1 MKPRYRKFRQTWGVY
16 YSLDTVTDARKTL
29 GTRDPREADRLIHA
43 MNEAECLAGQNRRMA
58 QVYLSAAD
66 PESSK
71 RTWQFAM
78 EEKLKTVK
86 GPSHARWITAIKDHA
101 FDELRHLKLAETRP
115 EHILNALHRG
125 TIATNVFL
133 RKLHNYAMDMGW
145 LLGAVLPRAKW
156 PRIHYADKRPI
167 TETEHR
173 MICGREPNAE
183 RRAFYEVLWHTG
195 ASQTDAAM
203 MRAENINWATRI
215 LAYSRMKSGTPAAI
229 RIGPE
234 LEAVL
239 RTLPVSGP
247 LFPYLRTVRCCDRA
261 TEFKQRCQGL
271 GIRGV
276 TLHCYRYAW
285 AQRAKALGYPERWA
299 QQALGHSSK
308 AVHRAYA
315 AGDGSMEVPSLDAWR
330 EEMNGKVLR
339 ADFDRSGN
347 PTSAVAENQPRSG
360 SAP

>member
-1 MKPRYRKFRQTWGVY
+1 MRKTEMKPRYRKFRQTWGTY

-43 MNEAECLAGQNRRMA
+43 MNEAECLPGQNRRMA

-66 PESSK
+66 PDSAK

-86 GPSHARWITAIKDHA
+86 GASHDRWISANKDHA
-101 FDELRHLKLAETRP
+101 LDDLRRLTLAETRP
-115 EHILNALHRG
+115 EHILTALNRG
-125 TIATNVFL
+125 TVATNAFL
-133 RKLHNYAMDMGW
+133 RKLHNFALDMGW
-145 LLGAVLPRAKW
+145 LLGPVLPRAKW
-156 PRIHYADKRPI
+156 PKIVYAAKRAI
-167 TETEHR
+167 TESEHR
-173 MICGREPNAE
+173 MICQREPNPE

-203 MRAENINWATRI
+203 IRAENIDWQTRI
-215 LAYSRMKSGTPAAI
+215 LRYSRKKTESPAAI
-229 RIGPE
+229 QIGPD
-234 LEAVL
+234 LEAIL
-239 RTLPVSGP
+239 RGLPSSGP
-247 LFPYLRTVRCCDRA
+247 LFPYLRTVRCSDRA
-261 TEFKQRCQGL
+261 SEFRERCQGL

-276 TLHCYRYAW
+276 TLHSYRYAW

-315 AGDGSMEVPSLDAWR
+315 DGGEMEVPSLDAWVAQR
-330 EEMNGKVLR
+330 HCKVV
-339 ADFDRSGN
+339 AMPGI
-347 PTSAVAENQPRSG
+347 TSQPPAVG
-360 SAP
+360 TLSA